1 MEQKTTREWDLYQ
14 KGLDFYRRLNL
25 FAEVDKCERFYAFD
39 HWHGVKSNGLPTP
52 VLPVITRIV
61 DYKVAQIMSNSL
73 KMQFSI
79 QGFDETVQPPAP
91 ELLLTSPDEFNR
103 QLERYQQM
111 QNYERIS
118 NILNGHSV
126 AKWESLKMDSILER
140 ALLDAAVTGDCYIYF
155 PWDDTIQVKGVFDDM
170 PIMGDFTAE
179 ILDNVNVFLG
189 NPNDPRINYAGKP
202 VQPYIIIAYR
212 ALVEDLRE
220 EAKANGIPEEEVQRI
235 VTDQEFNDQ
244 SGDKAKIELD
254 DSGKT
259 ICLLYLRYDRQ
270 SKTIFARKST
280 KYARI
285 RDEYDTGKKLYPI
298 AGMNWRPRKNSCHG
312 EGEVKALI
320 PNQLQINK
328 LLAMLI
334 VSVMRTAF
342 PKMIYDKTR
351 FPASGPSNAIG
362 EAIGVDGVIGNV
374 KDLVTYLDGANASPQ
389 AYTLLDT
396 IISYTKEMMG
406 ANEVALGEVKPDNTS
421 AFIAVNQAAAQP
433 LIPIQRR
440 FYQMVED
447 IAHIWL
453 DYWLTNYNVPR
464 ELSVI
469 DNGVQS
475 IAVEK
480 LSDYRDLMFSIKVDI
495 GPSSQWSEVSS
506 IQSLDNLLNANRI
519 DIIQYLERMP
529 NGIIPKKQELIDEIK
544 AQMEQQQML
553 QQQLQQVTQQLQQN
567 QIIPQQPAL

>member
-14 KGLDFYRRLNL
+14 KGLDYYRRLNL
-25 FAEVDKCERFYAFD
+25 FADVDKCERFYAFD

-91 ELLLTSPDEFNR
+91 ELLLTSPNEFNR

-155 PWDDTIQVKGVFDDM
+155 PWDDTIQAKSPFPDM
-170 PIMGDFTAE
+170 PVMGDFTAE
-179 ILDNVNVFLG
+179 ILDNVNIFLG

-220 EAKANGIPEEEVQRI
+220 EARRNGIPEEEIERI
-235 VTDQEFNDQ
+235 VTDQEYQDQ
-244 SGDKAKIELD
+244 SGDRAKIELEN
-254 DSGKT
+254 SGKT
-259 ICLLYLRYDRQ
+259 ICLLYLKYNRKTQ
-270 SKTIFARKST
+270 TIFAKKST
-280 KYARI
+280 KTARVC
-285 RDEYDTGKKLYPI
+285 DEYDTRRKLYPI
-298 AGMNWRPRKNSCHG
+298 AGMNWRPRKNCCHG
-312 EGEVKALI
+312 ESEVKAMI
-320 PNQLQINK
+320 PNQITINK

-334 VSVMRTAF
+334 MSVMHTAY
-342 PKMIYDKTR
+342 PKMVYDKTR
-351 FPASGPSNAIG
+351 FPNKAPSNAIG
-362 EAIGVDGVIGNV
+362 EAIGVDGGIGNV

-453 DYWLTNYNVPR
+453 DYWLTNYNAPR
-464 ELSVI
+464 ELSII

-475 IAVEK
+475 TVVAT
-480 LSDYRDLMFSIKVDI
+480 LSNYSDLMFSIKVDV
-495 GPSSQWSEVSS
+495 GPSSQWSEISS
-506 IQSLDNLLNANRI
+506 IQSLDNLLNADRI
-519 DIIQYLERMP
+519 SILQYLERMP